1 VKGYEIG
8 GRAKPER
15 ELRRVELKLWPRV
28 LSACLRLS
36 RGVEMISAAQEY
48 RNKAAAC
55 LQLSRTMDDD
65 NRRRLEDIARRWLEL
80 AKEDELD
87 EREYLEAAE

>member
-1 VKGYEIG
+1 
-8 GRAKPER
+8 
-15 ELRRVELKLWPRV
+15 
-28 LSACLRLS
+28 
-36 RGVEMISAAQEY
+36 MISAAQEY

-80 AKEDELD
+80 AKDELD